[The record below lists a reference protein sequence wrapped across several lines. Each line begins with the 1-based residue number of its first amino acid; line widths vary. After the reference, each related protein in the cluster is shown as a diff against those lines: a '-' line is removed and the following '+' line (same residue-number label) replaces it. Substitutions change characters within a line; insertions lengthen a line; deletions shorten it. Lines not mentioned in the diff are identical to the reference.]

1 MPAEE
6 LEKARAL
13 AKGRFV
19 LRLENPQGLIVYG
32 LGREVLD
39 DPALEPEEV
48 LAGYDAVTV
57 EDVQR
62 VAQDVIASDRLKLA
76 LIGPFEDAA
85 PFEALVADSN

>member
-1 MPAEE
+1 
-6 LEKARAL
+6 
-13 AKGRFV
+13 V

-48 LAGYDAVTV
+48 LAGYDSVTV